1 MPSTRQQAPTPE
13 KAQGPRLMAG
23 PETSCPKSR
32 QASAGSVPG
41 PATPLLSL
49 SCGHNTHRRVG
60 GCRLPASSSSSSGR
74 ASLRGCRS
82 PTTTVALRLCS
93 ALRFCSASFMASIS
107 EEGGHRVSERGPRS
121 ARPWTSAAGGPGSQ
135 PAEPELGR
143 EPRVAGGRGCS
154 PSNLLP
160 LILETAMES
169 QAWRDGLQAD
179 ELPLRSPGP

>member
-1 MPSTRQQAPTPE
+1 MGDQQCHPRASRHPLLRRPRAPTSWLGLR
-13 KAQGPRLMAG
+13 QV
-23 PETSCPKSR
+23 CPKAR

-41 PATPLLSL
+41 LATPLLSL
-49 SCGHNTHRRVG
+49 SCGHNTHRRLG
-60 GCRLPASSSSSSGR
+60 GRRLPASSSSSSGR

-135 PAEPELGR
+135 PAEPELDR
-143 EPRVAGGRGCS
+143 EPRVAGGRGVQ
-154 PSNLLP
+154 PKRFAP
-160 LILETAMES
+160 LNPGDSRGITSLERRA
-169 QAWRDGLQAD
+169 AGR
-179 ELPLRSPGP
+179 